1 MKRNFSFYVARR
13 YMFSKKSVGAINVI
27 SFISVTGVAVATMA
41 LVIVLS
47 VFNGFHDL
55 VASLF
60 TNFDPQ
66 IEVVPAKG
74 KTVNADAPELDKIR
88 HLNFVDVATDVVEDQ
103 AIAVY
108 GDRQRMVTVMGVDE
122 NFDQLTRIGDILY
135 GEGDFTLRVANLYFG
150 VPGIRLAQDM
160 GLGARWADYLKI
172 YAPVRQGQL
181 TDLDTPTDG
190 FVVDSLLSPGVVFAV
205 NQNKY
210 DRDRIITSIYF
221 ARQLFD
227 QDGML
232 SSLQLRLKPGTDLA
246 EAKQEIKAAAGENFR
261 VLDRFEQQEDTFRI
275 MQIEK
280 VLAYVF
286 LTFILIVACFNIIS
300 SLSMLIIDKKD
311 DINTL
316 HNLGASDRQIV
327 SIFLYE
333 GRIISAVGA
342 LIGIG
347 LGLALCGLQQAFGF
361 VKMGD
366 SSGTFIVNAYP
377 RERSLRGCA
386 RSVHHR
392 HPDRMGG
399 VVDSGAPSAPSD
411 NGQKSN
417 NINKSKENNEQE
429 TLFDSSS
436 CCPACRSDGSSNANR
451 QRTDCAACGKGER
464 RTGCH
469 PQRGLLED
477 DFGFGV

>member
-1 MKRNFSFYVARR
+1 MKRNFSFYIARR

-27 SFISVTGVAVATMA
+27 SFISVAGVAVGTMA

-66 IEVVPAKG
+66 IEVVPLKG
-74 KTVNADAPELDKIR
+74 KTINADAPELDRIR
-88 HLNFVDVATDVVEDQ
+88 HLDFVDVATDVVEDQ

-122 NFDQLTRIGDILY
+122 NFDQLTNISDILY
-135 GEGDFTLRVANLYFG
+135 GDGDFTLRVANLYFG
-150 VPGIRLAQDM
+150 VPGIRLAQDL
-160 GLGARWADYLKI
+160 GLGARWTDYLKI
-172 YAPVRQGQL
+172 YAPVRRGQL

-190 FVVDSLLSPGVVFAV
+190 FVVDSLLSPGVVYAV

-232 SSLQLRLKPGTDLA
+232 SSLQLRLKPGTDLST
-246 EAKQEIKAAAGENFR
+246 AKREIKAAAGEKFR
-261 VLDRFEQQEDTFRI
+261 VLDRFEQQADTFRI

-300 SLSMLIIDKKD
+300 SLSMLIIDKKN

-316 HNLGASDRQIV
+316 HNLGANDRQIV

-361 VKMGD
+361 VKMGE

-377 RERSLRGCA
+377 V
-386 RSVHHR
+386 SVHYW
-392 HPDRMGG
+392 DVL
-399 VVDSGAPSAPSD
+399 VVFITVILIGWAASW
-411 NGQKSN
+411 
-417 NINKSKENNEQE
+417 I
-429 TLFDSSS
+429 
-436 CCPACRSDGSSNANR
+436 PARRLRKQILNR
-451 QRTDCAACGKGER
+451 IT
-464 RTGCH
+464 T
-469 PQRGLLED
+469 P
-477 DFGFGV
+477 

>member
-1 MKRNFSFYVARR
+1 MKRNFSFYIARR

-27 SFISVTGVAVATMA
+27 SFISVAGVAVGTMA

-66 IEVVPAKG
+66 IEVVPVKG
-74 KTVNADAPELDKIR
+74 KTINADAPELDRIR

-122 NFDQLTRIGDILY
+122 NFDQLTNISDILY
-135 GEGDFTLRVANLYFG
+135 GDGDFTLRVANLYFG
-150 VPGIRLAQDM
+150 VPGIRLAQDL

-172 YAPVRQGQL
+172 YAPVRRGQL

-190 FVVDSLLSPGVVFAV
+190 FVVDSLLSPGVVYAV

-232 SSLQLRLKPGTDLA
+232 SSLQLRLKPGTDLST
-246 EAKQEIKAAAGENFR
+246 AKREIKAAAGEKFR
-261 VLDRFEQQEDTFRI
+261 VLDRFEQQADTFRI

-300 SLSMLIIDKKD
+300 SLSMLIIDKKN

-316 HNLGASDRQIV
+316 HNLGANDRQIQ

-361 VKMGD
+361 VKMGE

-377 RERSLRGCA
+377 V
-386 RSVHHR
+386 SVHYW
-392 HPDRMGG
+392 DVL
-399 VVDSGAPSAPSD
+399 VVFITVILIGWAASW
-411 NGQKSN
+411 
-417 NINKSKENNEQE
+417 I
-429 TLFDSSS
+429 
-436 CCPACRSDGSSNANR
+436 PARRLRKQILNR
-451 QRTDCAACGKGER
+451 IT
-464 RTGCH
+464 T
-469 PQRGLLED
+469 P
-477 DFGFGV
+477 

>member
-1 MKRNFSFYVARR
+1 MTNLTTSPPQHFTITTHKIMKRNFSFYVARR

-27 SFISVTGVAVATMA
+27 SFISVAGVAVGTMA

-66 IEVVPAKG
+66 IEVVPVKG
-74 KTVNADAPELDKIR
+74 KTINADAPELDRIR
-88 HLNFVDVATDVVEDQ
+88 HLDFVDVATDVVEDQ

-122 NFDQLTRIGDILY
+122 NFDQLTNISDILY
-135 GEGDFTLRVANLYFG
+135 GDGDFTLRVANLYFG
-150 VPGIRLAQDM
+150 VPGIRLAQDL

-172 YAPVRQGQL
+172 YAPVRRGQL

-190 FVVDSLLSPGVVFAV
+190 FVVDSLLSPGVVYAV

-232 SSLQLRLKPGTDLA
+232 SSLQLRLKPGTDLST
-246 EAKQEIKAAAGENFR
+246 AKREIKAAAGEKFR
-261 VLDRFEQQEDTFRI
+261 VLDRFEQQADTFRI

-280 VLAYVF
+280 ILAYVF

-300 SLSMLIIDKKD
+300 SLSMLIIDKKN

-316 HNLGASDRQIV
+316 HNLGANDRQIQ

-361 VKMGD
+361 VKMGE

-377 RERSLRGCA
+377 V
-386 RSVHHR
+386 SVHYW
-392 HPDRMGG
+392 DVL
-399 VVDSGAPSAPSD
+399 VVFITVILIGWAASW
-411 NGQKSN
+411 
-417 NINKSKENNEQE
+417 I
-429 TLFDSSS
+429 
-436 CCPACRSDGSSNANR
+436 PARRLRKQILNR
-451 QRTDCAACGKGER
+451 IT
-464 RTGCH
+464 T
-469 PQRGLLED
+469 P
-477 DFGFGV
+477 

>member
-1 MKRNFSFYVARR
+1 MLKRNFSFYVARR

-27 SFISVTGVAVATMA
+27 SFISVAGVAVGTMA

-66 IEVVPAKG
+66 IEVVPLKG
-74 KTVNADAPELDKIR
+74 KTINADAPELDKIR
-88 HLNFVDVATDVVEDQ
+88 HLDFVDVATDVVEDQ

-122 NFDQLTRIGDILY
+122 NFDQLTNIGDILY
-135 GEGDFTLRVANLYFG
+135 GDGDFTLRVANLYFG
-150 VPGIRLAQDM
+150 VPGIRLAQDL

-172 YAPVRQGQL
+172 YAPVRRGQL

-190 FVVDSLLSPGVVFAV
+190 FVVDSLLSPGVVYAV

-232 SSLQLRLKPGTDLA
+232 SSLQLRLKPGTDLGA
-246 EAKQEIKAAAGENFR
+246 AKKEIKAAAGERFR
-261 VLDRFEQQEDTFRI
+261 VLDRFEQQADTFRI

-300 SLSMLIIDKKD
+300 SLSMLIIDKKN

-316 HNLGASDRQIV
+316 HNLGANDRQIV

-361 VKMGD
+361 VKMGE

-377 RERSLRGCA
+377 V
-386 RSVHHR
+386 SVHYW
-392 HPDRMGG
+392 DVL
-399 VVDSGAPSAPSD
+399 VVFITVILIGWAASW
-411 NGQKSN
+411 
-417 NINKSKENNEQE
+417 I
-429 TLFDSSS
+429 
-436 CCPACRSDGSSNANR
+436 PARRLRKQILNR
-451 QRTDCAACGKGER
+451 IT
-464 RTGCH
+464 T
-469 PQRGLLED
+469 P
-477 DFGFGV
+477 

>member
-27 SFISVTGVAVATMA
+27 SFISVAGVAVGTMA

-66 IEVVPAKG
+66 IEVVPVKG
-74 KTVNADAPELDKIR
+74 KTINADAPELDRIR

-122 NFDQLTRIGDILY
+122 NFDQLTNISDILY
-135 GEGDFTLRVANLYFG
+135 GDGDFTLRVANLYFG
-150 VPGIRLAQDM
+150 VPGIRLAQDL

-172 YAPVRQGQL
+172 YAPVRRGQL

-190 FVVDSLLSPGVVFAV
+190 FVVDSLLSPGVVYAV

-232 SSLQLRLKPGTDLA
+232 SSLQLRLKPGTDLGT
-246 EAKQEIKAAAGENFR
+246 AKREIRAAAGEKFR
-261 VLDRFEQQEDTFRI
+261 VLDRFEQQADTFRI

-377 RERSLRGCA
+377 V
-386 RSVHHR
+386 SVHYVDVLVVFITVILIGWAASWIPAR
-392 HPDRMGG
+392 RLRRQIMGRK
-399 VVDSGAPSAPSD
+399 ATT
-411 NGQKSN
+411 
-417 NINKSKENNEQE
+417 I
-429 TLFDSSS
+429 
-436 CCPACRSDGSSNANR
+436 
-451 QRTDCAACGKGER
+451 
-464 RTGCH
+464 
-469 PQRGLLED
+469 
-477 DFGFGV
+477 

>member
-27 SFISVTGVAVATMA
+27 SFISVAGVAVGTMA

-66 IEVVPAKG
+66 IEVVPVKG
-74 KTVNADAPELDKIR
+74 KTVNADAPELDRIR
-88 HLNFVDVATDVVEDQ
+88 HLDFVDVATDVVEDQ

-122 NFDQLTRIGDILY
+122 NFDQLTNISDILY
-135 GEGDFTLRVANLYFG
+135 GDGDFTLRVANLYFG
-150 VPGIRLAQDM
+150 VPGIRLAQDL

-172 YAPVRQGQL
+172 YAPVRRGQL

-190 FVVDSLLSPGVVFAV
+190 FVVDSLLSPGVVYAV

-232 SSLQLRLKPGTDLA
+232 SSLQLRLKPGTDLST
-246 EAKQEIKAAAGENFR
+246 AKREIKAAAGEKFR
-261 VLDRFEQQEDTFRI
+261 VLDRFEQQADTFRI

-280 VLAYVF
+280 ILAYVF

-300 SLSMLIIDKKD
+300 SLSMLIIDKKN

-316 HNLGASDRQIV
+316 HNLGANDRQIQ

-361 VKMGD
+361 VKMGE

-377 RERSLRGCA
+377 V
-386 RSVHHR
+386 SVHYW
-392 HPDRMGG
+392 DVL
-399 VVDSGAPSAPSD
+399 VVFITVILIGWAASW
-411 NGQKSN
+411 
-417 NINKSKENNEQE
+417 I
-429 TLFDSSS
+429 
-436 CCPACRSDGSSNANR
+436 PARRLRKQILNR
-451 QRTDCAACGKGER
+451 IT
-464 RTGCH
+464 T
-469 PQRGLLED
+469 P
-477 DFGFGV
+477 

>member
-27 SFISVTGVAVATMA
+27 SFISVAGVAVGTMA

-66 IEVVPAKG
+66 IEVVPVKG
-74 KTVNADAPELDKIR
+74 KTINADAPELDRIR
-88 HLNFVDVATDVVEDQ
+88 HLDFVDVATDVVEDQ

-122 NFDQLTRIGDILY
+122 NFDQLTNISDILY
-135 GEGDFTLRVANLYFG
+135 GDGDFTLRVANLYFG
-150 VPGIRLAQDM
+150 VPGIRLAQDL

-172 YAPVRQGQL
+172 YAPVRRGQL

-190 FVVDSLLSPGVVFAV
+190 FVVDSLLSPGVVYAV

-232 SSLQLRLKPGTDLA
+232 SSLQLRLKPGTDLST
-246 EAKQEIKAAAGENFR
+246 AKREIKAAAGEKFR
-261 VLDRFEQQEDTFRI
+261 VLDRFEQQADTFRI

-300 SLSMLIIDKKD
+300 SLSMLIIDKKN

-316 HNLGASDRQIV
+316 HNLGANDRQIQ

-361 VKMGD
+361 VKMGE

-377 RERSLRGCA
+377 V
-386 RSVHHR
+386 SVHYW
-392 HPDRMGG
+392 DVL
-399 VVDSGAPSAPSD
+399 VVFITVILIGWAASW
-411 NGQKSN
+411 
-417 NINKSKENNEQE
+417 I
-429 TLFDSSS
+429 
-436 CCPACRSDGSSNANR
+436 PARRLRKQMLNR
-451 QRTDCAACGKGER
+451 IT
-464 RTGCH
+464 T
-469 PQRGLLED
+469 P
-477 DFGFGV
+477 

>member
-1 MKRNFSFYVARR
+1 MLKRNFSFYVARR

-27 SFISVTGVAVATMA
+27 SFISVAGVAVGTMA

-66 IEVVPAKG
+66 IEVVPVKG
-74 KTVNADAPELDKIR
+74 KTINADAPELDRIR

-122 NFDQLTRIGDILY
+122 NFDQLTNISDILY
-135 GEGDFTLRVANLYFG
+135 GDGDFTLRVANLYFG
-150 VPGIRLAQDM
+150 VPGIRLAQDL

-172 YAPVRQGQL
+172 YAPVRRGQL

-190 FVVDSLLSPGVVFAV
+190 FVVDSLLSPGVVYAV

-232 SSLQLRLKPGTDLA
+232 SSLQLRLKPGTDLGT
-246 EAKQEIKAAAGENFR
+246 AKKEIRAAAGEKFR
-261 VLDRFEQQEDTFRI
+261 VLDRFEQQADTFRI

-300 SLSMLIIDKKD
+300 SLSMLIIDKKN

-316 HNLGASDRQIV
+316 HNLGANDRQIQ

-361 VKMGD
+361 VKMGE

-377 RERSLRGCA
+377 V
-386 RSVHHR
+386 SVHYW
-392 HPDRMGG
+392 DVL
-399 VVDSGAPSAPSD
+399 VVFITVILIGWAASW
-411 NGQKSN
+411 
-417 NINKSKENNEQE
+417 I
-429 TLFDSSS
+429 
-436 CCPACRSDGSSNANR
+436 PARRLRKQILNR
-451 QRTDCAACGKGER
+451 IT
-464 RTGCH
+464 T
-469 PQRGLLED
+469 P
-477 DFGFGV
+477 

>member
-1 MKRNFSFYVARR
+1 
-13 YMFSKKSVGAINVI
+13 MFSKKSVGAINVI
-27 SFISVTGVAVATMA
+27 SFISVAGVAVGTMA

-66 IEVVPAKG
+66 IEVVPVKG
-74 KTVNADAPELDKIR
+74 KTVNADAPELDRIR
-88 HLNFVDVATDVVEDQ
+88 HLDFVDVATDVVEDQ

-122 NFDQLTRIGDILY
+122 NFDQLTNISDILY
-135 GEGDFTLRVANLYFG
+135 GDGDFTLRVANLYFG
-150 VPGIRLAQDM
+150 VPGIRLAQDL

-172 YAPVRQGQL
+172 YAPVRRGQL

-190 FVVDSLLSPGVVFAV
+190 FVVDSLLSPGVVYAV

-232 SSLQLRLKPGTDLA
+232 SSLQLRLKPGTDLST
-246 EAKQEIKAAAGENFR
+246 AKREIKAAAGEKFR
-261 VLDRFEQQEDTFRI
+261 VLDRFEQQADTFRI

-300 SLSMLIIDKKD
+300 SLSMLIIDKKN

-316 HNLGASDRQIV
+316 HNLGANDRQIQ

-361 VKMGD
+361 VKMGE

-377 RERSLRGCA
+377 V
-386 RSVHHR
+386 SVHYW
-392 HPDRMGG
+392 DVL
-399 VVDSGAPSAPSD
+399 VVFITVILIGWAASW
-411 NGQKSN
+411 
-417 NINKSKENNEQE
+417 I
-429 TLFDSSS
+429 
-436 CCPACRSDGSSNANR
+436 PARRLRKQILNR
-451 QRTDCAACGKGER
+451 IT
-464 RTGCH
+464 T
-469 PQRGLLED
+469 P
-477 DFGFGV
+477 

>member
-1 MKRNFSFYVARR
+1 MKRNFSFYIARR

-27 SFISVTGVAVATMA
+27 SFISVAGVAVGTMA

-66 IEVVPAKG
+66 IEVVPVKG
-74 KTVNADAPELDKIR
+74 KTINADAPELDKIR
-88 HLNFVDVATDVVEDQ
+88 HLDFVDVATDVVEDQ

-122 NFDQLTRIGDILY
+122 NFDQLTNIGDILY
-135 GEGDFTLRVANLYFG
+135 GDGDFTLRVANLYFG
-150 VPGIRLAQDM
+150 VPGIRLAQDL

-172 YAPVRQGQL
+172 YAPVRRGQL

-190 FVVDSLLSPGVVFAV
+190 FVVDSLLSPGVVYAV

-232 SSLQLRLKPGTDLA
+232 SSLQLRLKPGTDLGT
-246 EAKQEIKAAAGENFR
+246 AKKEIKAAAGEKFR
-261 VLDRFEQQEDTFRI
+261 VLDRFEQQADTFRI

-300 SLSMLIIDKKD
+300 SLSMLIIDKKN

-316 HNLGASDRQIV
+316 HNLGANDRQIQ

-361 VKMGD
+361 VKMGE

-377 RERSLRGCA
+377 V
-386 RSVHHR
+386 SVHYW
-392 HPDRMGG
+392 DVL
-399 VVDSGAPSAPSD
+399 VVFITVILIGWAASW
-411 NGQKSN
+411 
-417 NINKSKENNEQE
+417 I
-429 TLFDSSS
+429 
-436 CCPACRSDGSSNANR
+436 PARRLRKQILNR
-451 QRTDCAACGKGER
+451 IT
-464 RTGCH
+464 T
-469 PQRGLLED
+469 P
-477 DFGFGV
+477 

>member
-1 MKRNFSFYVARR
+1 MLKRNFSFYVARR

-27 SFISVTGVAVATMA
+27 SFISVAGVAVGTMA

-66 IEVVPAKG
+66 IEVVPVKG
-74 KTVNADAPELDKIR
+74 KTINADAPELDRIR
-88 HLNFVDVATDVVEDQ
+88 HLDFVDVATDVVEDQ

-122 NFDQLTRIGDILY
+122 NFDQLTNISDILY
-135 GEGDFTLRVANLYFG
+135 GDGDFTLRVANLYFG
-150 VPGIRLAQDM
+150 VPGIRLAQDL

-172 YAPVRQGQL
+172 YAPVRRGQL

-190 FVVDSLLSPGVVFAV
+190 FVVDSLLSPGVVYAV

-232 SSLQLRLKPGTDLA
+232 SSLQLRLKPGTDLST
-246 EAKQEIKAAAGENFR
+246 AKREIKVAAGEKFR
-261 VLDRFEQQEDTFRI
+261 VLDRFEQQADTFRI

-300 SLSMLIIDKKD
+300 SLSMLIIDKKN

-316 HNLGASDRQIV
+316 HNLGANDRQIQ

-361 VKMGD
+361 VKMGE

-377 RERSLRGCA
+377 V
-386 RSVHHR
+386 SVHYW
-392 HPDRMGG
+392 DVL
-399 VVDSGAPSAPSD
+399 VVFITVILIGWAASW
-411 NGQKSN
+411 
-417 NINKSKENNEQE
+417 I
-429 TLFDSSS
+429 
-436 CCPACRSDGSSNANR
+436 PARRLRKQILNR
-451 QRTDCAACGKGER
+451 IT
-464 RTGCH
+464 TS
-469 PQRGLLED
+469 
-477 DFGFGV
+477 

>member
-27 SFISVTGVAVATMA
+27 SFISVAGVAVGTMA

-66 IEVVPAKG
+66 IEVVPVKG
-74 KTVNADAPELDKIR
+74 KTINADAPELDRIR

-122 NFDQLTRIGDILY
+122 NFDQLTNISDILY
-135 GEGDFTLRVANLYFG
+135 GDGDFTLRVANLYFG
-150 VPGIRLAQDM
+150 VPGIRLAQDL

-172 YAPVRQGQL
+172 YAPVRRGHL

-190 FVVDSLLSPGVVFAV
+190 FVVDSLLSPGVVYAV

-232 SSLQLRLKPGTDLA
+232 SSLQLRLKPGTDLST
-246 EAKQEIKAAAGENFR
+246 AKREIKAAAGEKFR
-261 VLDRFEQQEDTFRI
+261 VLDRFEQQADTFRI

-300 SLSMLIIDKKD
+300 SLSMLIIDKKN

-316 HNLGASDRQIV
+316 HNLGANDRQIQ

-361 VKMGD
+361 VKMGE

-377 RERSLRGCA
+377 V
-386 RSVHHR
+386 SVHYW
-392 HPDRMGG
+392 DVL
-399 VVDSGAPSAPSD
+399 VVFITVILIGWAASW
-411 NGQKSN
+411 
-417 NINKSKENNEQE
+417 I
-429 TLFDSSS
+429 
-436 CCPACRSDGSSNANR
+436 PARRLRKQILNR
-451 QRTDCAACGKGER
+451 IT
-464 RTGCH
+464 T
-469 PQRGLLED
+469 P
-477 DFGFGV
+477 

>member
-1 MKRNFSFYVARR
+1 MLKRNFSFYVARR

-27 SFISVTGVAVATMA
+27 SFISVAGVAVGTMA

-66 IEVVPAKG
+66 IEVVPVKG
-74 KTVNADAPELDKIR
+74 KTINADAPELDRIR
-88 HLNFVDVATDVVEDQ
+88 HLDFVDVATDVVEDQ

-122 NFDQLTRIGDILY
+122 NFDQLTNISDILY
-135 GEGDFTLRVANLYFG
+135 GDGDFTLRVANLYFG
-150 VPGIRLAQDM
+150 VPGIRLAQDL
-160 GLGARWADYLKI
+160 GLGARWTDYLKI
-172 YAPVRQGQL
+172 YAPVRRGQL

-190 FVVDSLLSPGVVFAV
+190 FVVDSLLSPGVVYAV

-232 SSLQLRLKPGTDLA
+232 SSLQLRLKPGTDLST
-246 EAKQEIKAAAGENFR
+246 AKREIKAAAGEKFR
-261 VLDRFEQQEDTFRI
+261 VLDRFEQQADTFRI

-300 SLSMLIIDKKD
+300 SLSMLIIDKKNN
-311 DINTL
+311 INTL
-316 HNLGASDRQIV
+316 HNLGANDRQIQ

-361 VKMGD
+361 VKMGE

-377 RERSLRGCA
+377 V
-386 RSVHHR
+386 SVHYW
-392 HPDRMGG
+392 DVL
-399 VVDSGAPSAPSD
+399 VVFITVILIGWAASW
-411 NGQKSN
+411 
-417 NINKSKENNEQE
+417 I
-429 TLFDSSS
+429 
-436 CCPACRSDGSSNANR
+436 PARRLRKQILNR
-451 QRTDCAACGKGER
+451 IT
-464 RTGCH
+464 T
-469 PQRGLLED
+469 P
-477 DFGFGV
+477 

>member
-1 MKRNFSFYVARR
+1 MSTSQHNTISTPQHFTITTHKIMKRNFSFYVARR

-27 SFISVTGVAVATMA
+27 SFISVAGVAVGTMA

-66 IEVVPAKG
+66 IEVVPVKG
-74 KTVNADAPELDKIR
+74 KTINADAPELDRIR
-88 HLNFVDVATDVVEDQ
+88 HLDFVDVATDVVEDQ

-122 NFDQLTRIGDILY
+122 NFDQLTNISDILY
-135 GEGDFTLRVANLYFG
+135 GDGDFTLRVANLYFG
-150 VPGIRLAQDM
+150 VPGIRLAQDL

-172 YAPVRQGQL
+172 YAPVRRGQL

-190 FVVDSLLSPGVVFAV
+190 FVVDSLLSPGVVYAV

-232 SSLQLRLKPGTDLA
+232 SSLQLRLKPGTDLST
-246 EAKQEIKAAAGENFR
+246 AKREIKATAGEKFR
-261 VLDRFEQQEDTFRI
+261 VLDRFEQQADTFRI

-300 SLSMLIIDKKD
+300 SLSMLIIDKKN

-316 HNLGASDRQIV
+316 HNLGANDRQIQ

-361 VKMGD
+361 VKMGE

-377 RERSLRGCA
+377 V
-386 RSVHHR
+386 SVHYW
-392 HPDRMGG
+392 DVL
-399 VVDSGAPSAPSD
+399 VVFITVILIGWAASW
-411 NGQKSN
+411 
-417 NINKSKENNEQE
+417 I
-429 TLFDSSS
+429 
-436 CCPACRSDGSSNANR
+436 PARRLRKQILNR
-451 QRTDCAACGKGER
+451 IT
-464 RTGCH
+464 T
-469 PQRGLLED
+469 P
-477 DFGFGV
+477 

>member
-27 SFISVTGVAVATMA
+27 SFISVAGVAVGTMA

-66 IEVVPAKG
+66 IEVVPVKG
-74 KTVNADAPELDKIR
+74 KTINADAPELDRIR

-122 NFDQLTRIGDILY
+122 NFDQLTNISDILY
-135 GEGDFTLRVANLYFG
+135 GDGDFTLRVANLYFG
-150 VPGIRLAQDM
+150 VPGIRLAQDL

-172 YAPVRQGQL
+172 YAPVRRGQL

-190 FVVDSLLSPGVVFAV
+190 FVVDSLLSPGVVYAV

-232 SSLQLRLKPGTDLA
+232 SSLQLRLKPGTDLST
-246 EAKQEIKAAAGENFR
+246 AKREIKAAAGEKFR
-261 VLDRFEQQEDTFRI
+261 VLDRFEQQADTFRI

-280 VLAYVF
+280 ILAYVF

-300 SLSMLIIDKKD
+300 SLSMLIIDKKN

-316 HNLGASDRQIV
+316 HNLGANDRQIQ

-361 VKMGD
+361 VKMGE

-377 RERSLRGCA
+377 V
-386 RSVHHR
+386 SVHYW
-392 HPDRMGG
+392 DVL
-399 VVDSGAPSAPSD
+399 VVFITVILIGWAASW
-411 NGQKSN
+411 
-417 NINKSKENNEQE
+417 I
-429 TLFDSSS
+429 
-436 CCPACRSDGSSNANR
+436 PARRLRKQILNR
-451 QRTDCAACGKGER
+451 IT
-464 RTGCH
+464 T
-469 PQRGLLED
+469 P
-477 DFGFGV
+477 

>member
-1 MKRNFSFYVARR
+1 MLKRNFSFYVARR

-27 SFISVTGVAVATMA
+27 SFISVAGVAVGTMA

-66 IEVVPAKG
+66 IEVVPVKG
-74 KTVNADAPELDKIR
+74 KTINADAPELDRIR
-88 HLNFVDVATDVVEDQ
+88 HLDFVDVATDVVEDQ

-122 NFDQLTRIGDILY
+122 NFDQLTNISDILY
-135 GEGDFTLRVANLYFG
+135 GDGDFTLRVANLYFG
-150 VPGIRLAQDM
+150 VPGIRLAQDL

-172 YAPVRQGQL
+172 YAPVRRGQL

-190 FVVDSLLSPGVVFAV
+190 FVVDSLLSPGVVYAV

-232 SSLQLRLKPGTDLA
+232 SSLQLRLKPGTDLST
-246 EAKQEIKAAAGENFR
+246 AKREIKAAAGEKFR
-261 VLDRFEQQEDTFRI
+261 VLDRFEQQADTFRI
-275 MQIEK
+275 MQVEK

-300 SLSMLIIDKKD
+300 SLSMLIIDKKN

-316 HNLGASDRQIV
+316 HNLGANDRQIQ

-361 VKMGD
+361 VKMGE

-377 RERSLRGCA
+377 V
-386 RSVHHR
+386 SVHYW
-392 HPDRMGG
+392 DVL
-399 VVDSGAPSAPSD
+399 VVFITVILIGWAASW
-411 NGQKSN
+411 
-417 NINKSKENNEQE
+417 I
-429 TLFDSSS
+429 
-436 CCPACRSDGSSNANR
+436 PARRLRKQILNR
-451 QRTDCAACGKGER
+451 IT
-464 RTGCH
+464 T
-469 PQRGLLED
+469 P
-477 DFGFGV
+477 

>member
-1 MKRNFSFYVARR
+1 MLKRNFSFYVARR

-27 SFISVTGVAVATMA
+27 SFISVAGVAVGTMA

-66 IEVVPAKG
+66 IEVVPVKG
-74 KTVNADAPELDKIR
+74 KTINADAPELDRIR
-88 HLNFVDVATDVVEDQ
+88 HLDFVDVATDVVEDQ

-108 GDRQRMVTVMGVDE
+108 SDRQRMVTVMGVDE
-122 NFDQLTRIGDILY
+122 NFDQLTNISDILY
-135 GEGDFTLRVANLYFG
+135 GDGDFTLRVANLYFG
-150 VPGIRLAQDM
+150 VPGIRLAQDL

-172 YAPVRQGQL
+172 YAPVRRGQL

-190 FVVDSLLSPGVVFAV
+190 FVVDSLLSPGVVYAV

-232 SSLQLRLKPGTDLA
+232 SSLQLRLKPGTDLST
-246 EAKQEIKAAAGENFR
+246 AKREIKAAAGEKFR
-261 VLDRFEQQEDTFRI
+261 VLDRFEQQADTFRI

-316 HNLGASDRQIV
+316 HNLGANDRQIQ

-361 VKMGD
+361 VKMGE

-377 RERSLRGCA
+377 V
-386 RSVHHR
+386 SVHYW
-392 HPDRMGG
+392 DVL
-399 VVDSGAPSAPSD
+399 VVFITVILIGWAASW
-411 NGQKSN
+411 
-417 NINKSKENNEQE
+417 I
-429 TLFDSSS
+429 
-436 CCPACRSDGSSNANR
+436 PARRLRKQILNR
-451 QRTDCAACGKGER
+451 IT
-464 RTGCH
+464 T
-469 PQRGLLED
+469 P
-477 DFGFGV
+477 

>member
-1 MKRNFSFYVARR
+1 
-13 YMFSKKSVGAINVI
+13 MFSKKSVGAINVI
-27 SFISVTGVAVATMA
+27 SFISVAGVAVGTMA

-66 IEVVPAKG
+66 IEVVPVKG
-74 KTVNADAPELDKIR
+74 KTINADAPELDRIR
-88 HLNFVDVATDVVEDQ
+88 HLDFVDVATDVVEDQ

-122 NFDQLTRIGDILY
+122 NFDQLTNISDILY
-135 GEGDFTLRVANLYFG
+135 GDGDFTLRVANLYFG
-150 VPGIRLAQDM
+150 VPGIRLAQDL

-172 YAPVRQGQL
+172 YAPVRRGQL

-190 FVVDSLLSPGVVFAV
+190 FVVDSLLSPGVVYAV

-232 SSLQLRLKPGTDLA
+232 SSMQLRLKPGTDLST
-246 EAKQEIKAAAGENFR
+246 AKREIKAAAGEKFR
-261 VLDRFEQQEDTFRI
+261 VLDRFEQQADTFRI

-300 SLSMLIIDKKD
+300 SLSMLIIDKKN

-316 HNLGASDRQIV
+316 HNLGANDRQIQ

-361 VKMGD
+361 VKMGE

-377 RERSLRGCA
+377 V
-386 RSVHHR
+386 SVHYW
-392 HPDRMGG
+392 DVL
-399 VVDSGAPSAPSD
+399 VVFITVILIGWAASW
-411 NGQKSN
+411 
-417 NINKSKENNEQE
+417 I
-429 TLFDSSS
+429 
-436 CCPACRSDGSSNANR
+436 PARRLRKQILNR
-451 QRTDCAACGKGER
+451 IT
-464 RTGCH
+464 T
-469 PQRGLLED
+469 P
-477 DFGFGV
+477 

>member
-1 MKRNFSFYVARR
+1 MLKRNFSFYVARR

-27 SFISVTGVAVATMA
+27 SFISVAGVAVGTMA

-66 IEVVPAKG
+66 IEVVPVKG
-74 KTVNADAPELDKIR
+74 KTINADAPELDRIR
-88 HLNFVDVATDVVEDQ
+88 HLDFVDVATDVVEDQ

-122 NFDQLTRIGDILY
+122 NFDQLTNISDILY
-135 GEGDFTLRVANLYFG
+135 GDGDFTLRVANLYFG
-150 VPGIRLAQDM
+150 VPGIRLAQDL

-172 YAPVRQGQL
+172 YAPVRRGQL

-190 FVVDSLLSPGVVFAV
+190 FVVDSLLSPGVVYAV

-232 SSLQLRLKPGTDLA
+232 SSLQLRLKPGTDLST
-246 EAKQEIKAAAGENFR
+246 AKREIKAVAGGKFR
-261 VLDRFEQQEDTFRI
+261 VLDRFEQQADTFRI

-300 SLSMLIIDKKD
+300 SLSMLIIDKKN

-316 HNLGASDRQIV
+316 HNLGANDRQIQ

-361 VKMGD
+361 VKMGE

-377 RERSLRGCA
+377 V
-386 RSVHHR
+386 SVHYW
-392 HPDRMGG
+392 DVL
-399 VVDSGAPSAPSD
+399 VVFITVILIGWAASW
-411 NGQKSN
+411 
-417 NINKSKENNEQE
+417 I
-429 TLFDSSS
+429 
-436 CCPACRSDGSSNANR
+436 PARRLRKQILNR
-451 QRTDCAACGKGER
+451 IT
-464 RTGCH
+464 T
-469 PQRGLLED
+469 P
-477 DFGFGV
+477 

>member
-1 MKRNFSFYVARR
+1 MLKRNFSFYVARR

-27 SFISVTGVAVATMA
+27 SFISVAGVAVGTMA

-60 TNFDPQ
+60 TNFEPQ
-66 IEVVPAKG
+66 IEVVPVKG
-74 KTVNADAPELDKIR
+74 KTINADAPELDRIR

-122 NFDQLTRIGDILY
+122 NFDQLTNISDILY
-135 GEGDFTLRVANLYFG
+135 GDGDFTLRVANLYFG
-150 VPGIRLAQDM
+150 VPGIRLAQDL

-172 YAPVRQGQL
+172 YAPVRRGQL

-190 FVVDSLLSPGVVFAV
+190 FVVDSLLSPGVVYAV

-232 SSLQLRLKPGTDLA
+232 SSLQLRLKPGTDLST
-246 EAKQEIKAAAGENFR
+246 AKREIKAAAGEKFR
-261 VLDRFEQQEDTFRI
+261 VLDRFEQQADTFRI

-300 SLSMLIIDKKD
+300 SLSMLIIDKKN

-316 HNLGASDRQIV
+316 HNLGANDRQIQ

-361 VKMGD
+361 VKMGE

-377 RERSLRGCA
+377 V
-386 RSVHHR
+386 SVHYW
-392 HPDRMGG
+392 DVL
-399 VVDSGAPSAPSD
+399 VVFITVILIGWAASW
-411 NGQKSN
+411 
-417 NINKSKENNEQE
+417 I
-429 TLFDSSS
+429 
-436 CCPACRSDGSSNANR
+436 PARRLRKQILNR
-451 QRTDCAACGKGER
+451 IT
-464 RTGCH
+464 T
-469 PQRGLLED
+469 P
-477 DFGFGV
+477 

>member
-27 SFISVTGVAVATMA
+27 SFISVAGVAVGTMA

-66 IEVVPAKG
+66 IEVVPVKG
-74 KTVNADAPELDKIR
+74 KTINADAPELDRIR
-88 HLNFVDVATDVVEDQ
+88 HLDFVDVATDVVEDQ

-122 NFDQLTRIGDILY
+122 NFDQLTNISDILY
-135 GEGDFTLRVANLYFG
+135 GDGDFTLRVANLYFG
-150 VPGIRLAQDM
+150 VPGIRLAQDL

-172 YAPVRQGQL
+172 YAPVRRGQL

-190 FVVDSLLSPGVVFAV
+190 FVVDSLLSPGVVYAV

-232 SSLQLRLKPGTDLA
+232 SSLQLRLKPGTDLST
-246 EAKQEIKAAAGENFR
+246 AKREIKAAAGEKFR
-261 VLDRFEQQEDTFRI
+261 VLDRFEQQADTFRI

-300 SLSMLIIDKKD
+300 SLSMLIIDKKN

-316 HNLGASDRQIV
+316 HNLGANDRQIQ

-361 VKMGD
+361 VKMGE

-377 RERSLRGCA
+377 V
-386 RSVHHR
+386 SVHYW
-392 HPDRMGG
+392 DVLVIFITVILIGWAA
-399 VVDSGAPSAPSD
+399 SW
-411 NGQKSN
+411 
-417 NINKSKENNEQE
+417 I
-429 TLFDSSS
+429 
-436 CCPACRSDGSSNANR
+436 PARRLRKQILNR
-451 QRTDCAACGKGER
+451 IT
-464 RTGCH
+464 T
-469 PQRGLLED
+469 P
-477 DFGFGV
+477 

>member
-27 SFISVTGVAVATMA
+27 SFISVAGVAVGTMA

-66 IEVVPAKG
+66 IEVVPVKG
-74 KTVNADAPELDKIR
+74 KTINADAPELDRIR
-88 HLNFVDVATDVVEDQ
+88 HLDFVDVATDVVEDQ

-122 NFDQLTRIGDILY
+122 NFDQLTNISDILY
-135 GEGDFTLRVANLYFG
+135 GDGDFTLRVANLYFG
-150 VPGIRLAQDM
+150 VPGIRLAQDL

-172 YAPVRQGQL
+172 YAPVRRGQL

-190 FVVDSLLSPGVVFAV
+190 FVADSLLSPGVVYAV

-232 SSLQLRLKPGTDLA
+232 SSLQLRLKPGTDLST
-246 EAKQEIKAAAGENFR
+246 AKREIKAAAGEKFR
-261 VLDRFEQQEDTFRI
+261 VLDRFEQQADTFRI

-316 HNLGASDRQIV
+316 HNLGANDRQIQ

-361 VKMGD
+361 VKMGE

-377 RERSLRGCA
+377 V
-386 RSVHHR
+386 SVHYW
-392 HPDRMGG
+392 DVL
-399 VVDSGAPSAPSD
+399 VVFITVILIGWAASW
-411 NGQKSN
+411 
-417 NINKSKENNEQE
+417 I
-429 TLFDSSS
+429 
-436 CCPACRSDGSSNANR
+436 PARRLRKQILNR
-451 QRTDCAACGKGER
+451 IT
-464 RTGCH
+464 T
-469 PQRGLLED
+469 P
-477 DFGFGV
+477 

>member
-1 MKRNFSFYVARR
+1 MLKRNFSFYVARR

-27 SFISVTGVAVATMA
+27 SFISVAGVAVGTMA

-66 IEVVPAKG
+66 IEVVPVKG
-74 KTVNADAPELDKIR
+74 KTINADAPELDRIR
-88 HLNFVDVATDVVEDQ
+88 HLDFVDVATDVVEDQ

-122 NFDQLTRIGDILY
+122 NFDQLTNISDILY
-135 GEGDFTLRVANLYFG
+135 GDGDFTLRVANLYFG
-150 VPGIRLAQDM
+150 VPGIRLAQDL

-172 YAPVRQGQL
+172 YAPVRRGQL

-190 FVVDSLLSPGVVFAV
+190 FVVDSLLSPGVVYAV

-232 SSLQLRLKPGTDLA
+232 SSLQLRLKPGTDLST
-246 EAKQEIKAAAGENFR
+246 AKREIKAAAGEKFR
-261 VLDRFEQQEDTFRI
+261 VLDRFEQQADTFRI

-280 VLAYVF
+280 LLAYVF

-300 SLSMLIIDKKD
+300 SLSMLIIDKKN

-316 HNLGASDRQIV
+316 HNLGANDRQIQ

-361 VKMGD
+361 VKMGE

-377 RERSLRGCA
+377 V
-386 RSVHHR
+386 SVHYW
-392 HPDRMGG
+392 DVL
-399 VVDSGAPSAPSD
+399 VVFITVILIGWAASW
-411 NGQKSN
+411 
-417 NINKSKENNEQE
+417 I
-429 TLFDSSS
+429 
-436 CCPACRSDGSSNANR
+436 PARRLRKQILNR
-451 QRTDCAACGKGER
+451 IT
-464 RTGCH
+464 T
-469 PQRGLLED
+469 P
-477 DFGFGV
+477 

>member
-1 MKRNFSFYVARR
+1 MSTSQHNTISTPQHFTITTHKIMKRNFSFYVARR

-27 SFISVTGVAVATMA
+27 SFISVAGVAVGTMA

-66 IEVVPAKG
+66 IEVVPVKG
-74 KTVNADAPELDKIR
+74 KTINADAPELDRIR
-88 HLNFVDVATDVVEDQ
+88 HLDFVDVATDVVEDQ

-122 NFDQLTRIGDILY
+122 NFDQLTNISDILY
-135 GEGDFTLRVANLYFG
+135 GDGDFTLRVANLYFG
-150 VPGIRLAQDM
+150 VPGIRLAQDL

-172 YAPVRQGQL
+172 YAPVRRGQL

-190 FVVDSLLSPGVVFAV
+190 FVVDSLLSPGVVYAV

-232 SSLQLRLKPGTDLA
+232 SSLQLRLKPGTDLST
-246 EAKQEIKAAAGENFR
+246 AKREIKAAAGEKFR
-261 VLDRFEQQEDTFRI
+261 VLDRFEQQADTFRI

-300 SLSMLIIDKKD
+300 SLSMLIIDKKN

-316 HNLGASDRQIV
+316 HNLGANERQIQ

-361 VKMGD
+361 VKMGE

-377 RERSLRGCA
+377 V
-386 RSVHHR
+386 SVHYW
-392 HPDRMGG
+392 DVL
-399 VVDSGAPSAPSD
+399 VVFITVILIGWAASW
-411 NGQKSN
+411 
-417 NINKSKENNEQE
+417 I
-429 TLFDSSS
+429 
-436 CCPACRSDGSSNANR
+436 PARRLRKQILNR
-451 QRTDCAACGKGER
+451 IT
-464 RTGCH
+464 T
-469 PQRGLLED
+469 P
-477 DFGFGV
+477 

>member
-27 SFISVTGVAVATMA
+27 SFISVAGVAVGTMA

-66 IEVVPAKG
+66 IEVVPVKG
-74 KTVNADAPELDKIR
+74 KTINADAPELDRIR
-88 HLNFVDVATDVVEDQ
+88 HLDFVDVATDVVEDQ

-122 NFDQLTRIGDILY
+122 NFDQLTNISDILY
-135 GEGDFTLRVANLYFG
+135 GDGDFTLRVANLYFG
-150 VPGIRLAQDM
+150 VPGIRLAQDL
-160 GLGARWADYLKI
+160 GLGARWTDYLKI
-172 YAPVRQGQL
+172 YAPVRRGQL

-190 FVVDSLLSPGVVFAV
+190 FVVDSLLSPGVVYAV
-205 NQNKY
+205 NQSKY

-232 SSLQLRLKPGTDLA
+232 SSLQLRLKPGTDLST
-246 EAKQEIKAAAGENFR
+246 AKREIKAAAGEKFR
-261 VLDRFEQQEDTFRI
+261 VLDRFEQQADTFRI

-300 SLSMLIIDKKD
+300 SLSMLIIDKKN

-316 HNLGASDRQIV
+316 HNLGANDRQIQ

-361 VKMGD
+361 VKMGE

-377 RERSLRGCA
+377 V
-386 RSVHHR
+386 SVHYW
-392 HPDRMGG
+392 DVL
-399 VVDSGAPSAPSD
+399 VVFITVILIGWAASW
-411 NGQKSN
+411 
-417 NINKSKENNEQE
+417 I
-429 TLFDSSS
+429 
-436 CCPACRSDGSSNANR
+436 PARRLRKQILNR
-451 QRTDCAACGKGER
+451 IT
-464 RTGCH
+464 T
-469 PQRGLLED
+469 P
-477 DFGFGV
+477 

>member
-27 SFISVTGVAVATMA
+27 SFISVAGVAVGTMA

-66 IEVVPAKG
+66 IEVVPVKG
-74 KTVNADAPELDKIR
+74 KTINADAPELDRIR

-122 NFDQLTRIGDILY
+122 NFDQLTNISDILY
-135 GEGDFTLRVANLYFG
+135 GDGDFTLRVANLYFG
-150 VPGIRLAQDM
+150 VPGIRLAQDL

-172 YAPVRQGQL
+172 YAPVRRGQL

-190 FVVDSLLSPGVVFAV
+190 FVVDSLLSPGVVYAV

-232 SSLQLRLKPGTDLA
+232 SSLQLRLKPGTDLST
-246 EAKQEIKAAAGENFR
+246 AKREIKAAAGEKFR
-261 VLDRFEQQEDTFRI
+261 VLDRFEQQADTFRI

-316 HNLGASDRQIV
+316 HNLGANDRQIQ

-361 VKMGD
+361 VKMGE

-377 RERSLRGCA
+377 V
-386 RSVHHR
+386 SVHYW
-392 HPDRMGG
+392 DVL
-399 VVDSGAPSAPSD
+399 VVFITVILIGWAASW
-411 NGQKSN
+411 
-417 NINKSKENNEQE
+417 I
-429 TLFDSSS
+429 
-436 CCPACRSDGSSNANR
+436 PARRLRKQILNR
-451 QRTDCAACGKGER
+451 IT
-464 RTGCH
+464 T
-469 PQRGLLED
+469 P
-477 DFGFGV
+477 

>member
-1 MKRNFSFYVARR
+1 MKRNFSFYVALR

-27 SFISVTGVAVATMA
+27 SFISVAGVAVGTMA

-66 IEVVPAKG
+66 IEVVPVKG
-74 KTVNADAPELDKIR
+74 KTINADAPELDRIR
-88 HLNFVDVATDVVEDQ
+88 HLDFVDVATDVVEDQ

-122 NFDQLTRIGDILY
+122 NFDQLTNISDILY
-135 GEGDFTLRVANLYFG
+135 GDGDFTLRVANLYFG
-150 VPGIRLAQDM
+150 VPGIRLAQDL

-172 YAPVRQGQL
+172 YAPVRRGQL

-190 FVVDSLLSPGVVFAV
+190 FVVDSLLSPGVVYAV

-232 SSLQLRLKPGTDLA
+232 SSLQLRLKPGTDLST
-246 EAKQEIKAAAGENFR
+246 AKREIKAAAGEKFR
-261 VLDRFEQQEDTFRI
+261 VLDRFEQQADTFRI

-300 SLSMLIIDKKD
+300 SLSMLIIDKKN

-316 HNLGASDRQIV
+316 HNLGANDRQIQ

-361 VKMGD
+361 VKMGE

-377 RERSLRGCA
+377 V
-386 RSVHHR
+386 SVHYW
-392 HPDRMGG
+392 DVL
-399 VVDSGAPSAPSD
+399 VVFITVILIGWAASW
-411 NGQKSN
+411 
-417 NINKSKENNEQE
+417 I
-429 TLFDSSS
+429 
-436 CCPACRSDGSSNANR
+436 PARRLRKQILNR
-451 QRTDCAACGKGER
+451 IT
-464 RTGCH
+464 T
-469 PQRGLLED
+469 P
-477 DFGFGV
+477 

>member
-27 SFISVTGVAVATMA
+27 SFISVAGVAVGTMA

-66 IEVVPAKG
+66 IEVVPVKG
-74 KTVNADAPELDKIR
+74 KTINADAPELDRIR

-122 NFDQLTRIGDILY
+122 NFDQLTNISDILY
-135 GEGDFTLRVANLYFG
+135 GDGDFTLRVANLYFG
-150 VPGIRLAQDM
+150 VPGIRLAQDL

-172 YAPVRQGQL
+172 YAPVRRGQL

-190 FVVDSLLSPGVVFAV
+190 FVVDSLLSPGVVYAV

-232 SSLQLRLKPGTDLA
+232 SSLQLRLKPGTDLST
-246 EAKQEIKAAAGENFR
+246 AKREIKAAAGEKFR
-261 VLDRFEQQEDTFRI
+261 VLDRFEQQADTFRI

-300 SLSMLIIDKKD
+300 SLSMLIIDKKN

-316 HNLGASDRQIV
+316 HNLGANDRQIQ

-361 VKMGD
+361 VKMGE

-377 RERSLRGCA
+377 V
-386 RSVHHR
+386 SVHYW
-392 HPDRMGG
+392 DVL
-399 VVDSGAPSAPSD
+399 VVFITVILIGWAASW
-411 NGQKSN
+411 
-417 NINKSKENNEQE
+417 I
-429 TLFDSSS
+429 
-436 CCPACRSDGSSNANR
+436 PARRLRKQILNR
-451 QRTDCAACGKGER
+451 ITI
-464 RTGCH
+464 
-469 PQRGLLED
+469 P
-477 DFGFGV
+477 

>member
-27 SFISVTGVAVATMA
+27 SFISVAGVAVGTMA

-66 IEVVPAKG
+66 IEVVPVKG
-74 KTVNADAPELDKIR
+74 KTINADAPELDRIR
-88 HLNFVDVATDVVEDQ
+88 HLDFVDVATDVVEDQ

-122 NFDQLTRIGDILY
+122 NFDQLTNISDILY
-135 GEGDFTLRVANLYFG
+135 GDGDFTLRVANLYFG
-150 VPGIRLAQDM
+150 VPGIRLAQDL

-172 YAPVRQGQL
+172 YAPVRRGQL

-190 FVVDSLLSPGVVFAV
+190 FVVDSLLSPGVVYAV

-232 SSLQLRLKPGTDLA
+232 SSLQLRLKPGTDLST
-246 EAKQEIKAAAGENFR
+246 AKREIKAAAGEKFR
-261 VLDRFEQQEDTFRI
+261 VLDRFEQQADTFRI

-300 SLSMLIIDKKD
+300 SLSMLIIDKKN

-316 HNLGASDRQIV
+316 HNLGANDRQIQ

-361 VKMGD
+361 VKMGE

-377 RERSLRGCA
+377 V
-386 RSVHHR
+386 SVHYW
-392 HPDRMGG
+392 DVL
-399 VVDSGAPSAPSD
+399 VVFITVILIGWAA
-411 NGQKSN
+411 
-417 NINKSKENNEQE
+417 
-429 TLFDSSS
+429 S
-436 CCPACRSDGSSNANR
+436 CIPARRLRKQILNR
-451 QRTDCAACGKGER
+451 IT
-464 RTGCH
+464 T
-469 PQRGLLED
+469 P
-477 DFGFGV
+477 

>member
-1 MKRNFSFYVARR
+1 MLKRNFSFYVARR

-27 SFISVTGVAVATMA
+27 SFISVAGVAVGTMA

-66 IEVVPAKG
+66 IEVVPVKG
-74 KTVNADAPELDKIR
+74 KTINADAPELDRIR
-88 HLNFVDVATDVVEDQ
+88 HLDFVDVATDVVEDQ

-122 NFDQLTRIGDILY
+122 NFDQLTNISDILY
-135 GEGDFTLRVANLYFG
+135 GDGDFTLRVANLYFG
-150 VPGIRLAQDM
+150 VPGIRLAQDL

-172 YAPVRQGQL
+172 YAPVRRGQL

-190 FVVDSLLSPGVVFAV
+190 FVVDSLLSPGVVYAV

-232 SSLQLRLKPGTDLA
+232 SSLQLRLKPGTDLST
-246 EAKQEIKAAAGENFR
+246 AKREIKAAAGERFR
-261 VLDRFEQQEDTFRI
+261 VLDRFEQQADTFRI

-300 SLSMLIIDKKD
+300 SLSMLIIDKKN

-316 HNLGASDRQIV
+316 HNLGANDRQIQ

-361 VKMGD
+361 VKMGE

-377 RERSLRGCA
+377 V
-386 RSVHHR
+386 SVHYW
-392 HPDRMGG
+392 DVL
-399 VVDSGAPSAPSD
+399 VVFITVILIGWAASW
-411 NGQKSN
+411 
-417 NINKSKENNEQE
+417 I
-429 TLFDSSS
+429 
-436 CCPACRSDGSSNANR
+436 PARRLRKQILNR
-451 QRTDCAACGKGER
+451 IT
-464 RTGCH
+464 TS
-469 PQRGLLED
+469 
-477 DFGFGV
+477 

>member
-1 MKRNFSFYVARR
+1 
-13 YMFSKKSVGAINVI
+13 MFSKKSVGAINVI
-27 SFISVTGVAVATMA
+27 SFISVAGVAVGTMA

-66 IEVVPAKG
+66 IEVVPVKG
-74 KTVNADAPELDKIR
+74 KTINADAPELDRIR
-88 HLNFVDVATDVVEDQ
+88 HLDFVDVATDVVEDQ

-122 NFDQLTRIGDILY
+122 NFDQLTNISDILY
-135 GEGDFTLRVANLYFG
+135 GDGDFTLRVANLYFG
-150 VPGIRLAQDM
+150 VPGIRLAQDL
-160 GLGARWADYLKI
+160 GLGARWTDYLKI
-172 YAPVRQGQL
+172 YAPVRRGQL

-190 FVVDSLLSPGVVFAV
+190 FVVDSLLSPGVVYAV

-232 SSLQLRLKPGTDLA
+232 SSLQLRLKPGTDLST
-246 EAKQEIKAAAGENFR
+246 AKREIKAAAGEKFR
-261 VLDRFEQQEDTFRI
+261 VLDRFEQQADTFRI

-300 SLSMLIIDKKD
+300 SLSMLIIDKKN

-316 HNLGASDRQIV
+316 HNLGANDRQIQ

-361 VKMGD
+361 VKMGE

-377 RERSLRGCA
+377 V
-386 RSVHHR
+386 SVHYW
-392 HPDRMGG
+392 DVL
-399 VVDSGAPSAPSD
+399 VVFITVILIGWAASW
-411 NGQKSN
+411 
-417 NINKSKENNEQE
+417 I
-429 TLFDSSS
+429 
-436 CCPACRSDGSSNANR
+436 PARRLRKQILNR
-451 QRTDCAACGKGER
+451 IT
-464 RTGCH
+464 T
-469 PQRGLLED
+469 P
-477 DFGFGV
+477 

>member
-27 SFISVTGVAVATMA
+27 SFISVAGVAVGTMA

-66 IEVVPAKG
+66 IEVVPVKG
-74 KTVNADAPELDKIR
+74 KTINADAPELDRIR

-122 NFDQLTRIGDILY
+122 NFDQLTNISDILY
-135 GEGDFTLRVANLYFG
+135 GDGDFTLRVANLYFG
-150 VPGIRLAQDM
+150 VPGIRLAQDL
-160 GLGARWADYLKI
+160 GLGARWTDYLKI
-172 YAPVRQGQL
+172 YAPVRRGQL

-190 FVVDSLLSPGVVFAV
+190 FVVDSLLSPGVVYAV

-232 SSLQLRLKPGTDLA
+232 SSLQLRLKPGTDLST
-246 EAKQEIKAAAGENFR
+246 AKREIKAAAGEKFR
-261 VLDRFEQQEDTFRI
+261 VLDRFEQQADTFRI

-300 SLSMLIIDKKD
+300 SLSMLIIDKKN

-316 HNLGASDRQIV
+316 HNLGASGRQIV
-327 SIFLYE
+327 GIFLFE

-361 VKMGD
+361 VKMGE

-377 RERSLRGCA
+377 V
-386 RSVHHR
+386 SVHYW
-392 HPDRMGG
+392 DVL
-399 VVDSGAPSAPSD
+399 VVFITVILIGWAASWIPARRLRKQILNRITTPE
-411 NGQKSN
+411 
-417 NINKSKENNEQE
+417 IN
-429 TLFDSSS
+429 
-436 CCPACRSDGSSNANR
+436 
-451 QRTDCAACGKGER
+451 RT
-464 RTGCH
+464 
-469 PQRGLLED
+469 
-477 DFGFGV
+477 

>member
-1 MKRNFSFYVARR
+1 MSTSQHITISTPQHFTITTHKIMKRNFSFYVARR

-27 SFISVTGVAVATMA
+27 SFISVAGVAVGTMA

-66 IEVVPAKG
+66 IEVVPVKG
-74 KTVNADAPELDKIR
+74 KTINADAPELDRIR
-88 HLNFVDVATDVVEDQ
+88 HLDFVDVATDVVEDQ

-122 NFDQLTRIGDILY
+122 NFDQLTNISDILY
-135 GEGDFTLRVANLYFG
+135 GDGDFTLRVANLYFG
-150 VPGIRLAQDM
+150 VPGIRLAQDL

-172 YAPVRQGQL
+172 YAPVRRGQL

-190 FVVDSLLSPGVVFAV
+190 FVVDSLLSPGVVYAV

-232 SSLQLRLKPGTDLA
+232 SSLQLRLKPGTDLST
-246 EAKQEIKAAAGENFR
+246 AKREIRAAAGEKFR
-261 VLDRFEQQEDTFRI
+261 VLDRFEQQADTFRI

-300 SLSMLIIDKKD
+300 SLSMLIIDKKN

-316 HNLGASDRQIV
+316 HNLGANDRQIQ

-361 VKMGD
+361 VKMGE

-377 RERSLRGCA
+377 V
-386 RSVHHR
+386 SVHYW
-392 HPDRMGG
+392 DVL
-399 VVDSGAPSAPSD
+399 VVFITVILIGWAASW
-411 NGQKSN
+411 
-417 NINKSKENNEQE
+417 I
-429 TLFDSSS
+429 
-436 CCPACRSDGSSNANR
+436 PARRLRKQILNR
-451 QRTDCAACGKGER
+451 IT
-464 RTGCH
+464 T
-469 PQRGLLED
+469 P
-477 DFGFGV
+477 

>member
-1 MKRNFSFYVARR
+1 MSTSQHITISTPQHFTITTHKIMKRNFSFYVARR

-27 SFISVTGVAVATMA
+27 SFISVAGVAVGTMA

-66 IEVVPAKG
+66 IEVVPVKG
-74 KTVNADAPELDKIR
+74 KTVNADAPELDRIR

-122 NFDQLTRIGDILY
+122 NFDQLTNISDILY
-135 GEGDFTLRVANLYFG
+135 GDGDFTLRVANLYFG
-150 VPGIRLAQDM
+150 VPGIRLAQDL
-160 GLGARWADYLKI
+160 GLGTRWADYLKI
-172 YAPVRQGQL
+172 YAPVRRGQL

-190 FVVDSLLSPGVVFAV
+190 FVVDSLLSPGVVYAV

-210 DRDRIITSIYF
+210 DSDRIITSIYF

-232 SSLQLRLKPGTDLA
+232 SSLQLRLKPGTDLST
-246 EAKQEIKAAAGENFR
+246 AKREIKAAAGEKFR
-261 VLDRFEQQEDTFRI
+261 VLDRFEQQADTFRI

-300 SLSMLIIDKKD
+300 SLSMLIIDKKN

-316 HNLGASDRQIV
+316 HNLGANDRQIQ

-361 VKMGD
+361 VKMGE

-377 RERSLRGCA
+377 V
-386 RSVHHR
+386 SVHYW
-392 HPDRMGG
+392 DVL
-399 VVDSGAPSAPSD
+399 VVFITVILIGWAASW
-411 NGQKSN
+411 
-417 NINKSKENNEQE
+417 I
-429 TLFDSSS
+429 
-436 CCPACRSDGSSNANR
+436 PARRLRKQILNR
-451 QRTDCAACGKGER
+451 IT
-464 RTGCH
+464 T
-469 PQRGLLED
+469 P
-477 DFGFGV
+477 

>member
-27 SFISVTGVAVATMA
+27 SFISVAGVAVGTMA

-66 IEVVPAKG
+66 IEVVPVKG
-74 KTVNADAPELDKIR
+74 KTTNADAPELDRIR
-88 HLNFVDVATDVVEDQ
+88 HLDFVDVATDVVEDQ

-122 NFDQLTRIGDILY
+122 NFDQLTNISDILY
-135 GEGDFTLRVANLYFG
+135 GDGDFTLRVANLYFG
-150 VPGIRLAQDM
+150 VPGIRLAQDL

-172 YAPVRQGQL
+172 YAPVRRGQL

-190 FVVDSLLSPGVVFAV
+190 FVVDSLLSPGVVYAV

-232 SSLQLRLKPGTDLA
+232 SSLQLRLKSGTDLST
-246 EAKQEIKAAAGENFR
+246 AKREIKAAAGEKFR
-261 VLDRFEQQEDTFRI
+261 VLDRFEQQADTFRI

-300 SLSMLIIDKKD
+300 SLSMLIIDKKN

-316 HNLGASDRQIV
+316 HNLGANDRQIQ

-361 VKMGD
+361 VKMGE

-377 RERSLRGCA
+377 V
-386 RSVHHR
+386 SVHYW
-392 HPDRMGG
+392 DVL
-399 VVDSGAPSAPSD
+399 VVFVTVILIGWAASW
-411 NGQKSN
+411 
-417 NINKSKENNEQE
+417 I
-429 TLFDSSS
+429 
-436 CCPACRSDGSSNANR
+436 PARRLRKQILNR
-451 QRTDCAACGKGER
+451 IT
-464 RTGCH
+464 T
-469 PQRGLLED
+469 P
-477 DFGFGV
+477 

>member
-27 SFISVTGVAVATMA
+27 SFISVAGVAVGTMA

-66 IEVVPAKG
+66 IEVVPLKG
-74 KTVNADAPELDKIR
+74 KTVNADAPELDRIR
-88 HLNFVDVATDVVEDQ
+88 HLDFVDVATDVVEDQ

-122 NFDQLTRIGDILY
+122 NFDQLTNISDILY
-135 GEGDFTLRVANLYFG
+135 GDGDFTLRVANLYFG
-150 VPGIRLAQDM
+150 VPGIRLAQDL

-172 YAPVRQGQL
+172 YAPVRRGQL

-190 FVVDSLLSPGVVFAV
+190 FVVDSLLSPGVVYAV

-232 SSLQLRLKPGTDLA
+232 SSLQLRLKPGTDLST
-246 EAKQEIKAAAGENFR
+246 AKREIKAAAGEKFR
-261 VLDRFEQQEDTFRI
+261 VLDRFEQQADTFRI

-280 VLAYVF
+280 ILAYVF

-300 SLSMLIIDKKD
+300 SLSMLIIDKKN

-316 HNLGASDRQIV
+316 HNLGANDRQIQ

-361 VKMGD
+361 VKMGE

-377 RERSLRGCA
+377 V
-386 RSVHHR
+386 SVHYW
-392 HPDRMGG
+392 DVL
-399 VVDSGAPSAPSD
+399 VVFITVILIGWAASW
-411 NGQKSN
+411 
-417 NINKSKENNEQE
+417 I
-429 TLFDSSS
+429 
-436 CCPACRSDGSSNANR
+436 PARRLRKQILNR
-451 QRTDCAACGKGER
+451 IT
-464 RTGCH
+464 T
-469 PQRGLLED
+469 P
-477 DFGFGV
+477 